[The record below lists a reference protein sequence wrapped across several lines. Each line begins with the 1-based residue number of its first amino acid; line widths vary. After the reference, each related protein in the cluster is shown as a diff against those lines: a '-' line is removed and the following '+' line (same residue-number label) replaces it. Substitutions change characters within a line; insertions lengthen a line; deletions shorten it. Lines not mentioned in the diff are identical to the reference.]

1 MVRTS
6 WSIHACFEY
15 VARTSQEIRTCLRKL
30 KQYAIACV
38 RGTGQL
44 NLCLLVEYVLWIFAS
59 NSAYVEVRFHDCAAL
74 MMKDHPYHG
83 HSFNCLPIT
92 GLNRPAINTGVY
104 STRHILPSS
113 GLHWFPR
120 EIDCPK
126 RAAPDPH
133 TIVLCH
139 LFHEFRLIVCT
150 SYTNSSCTSYI
161 NSSCCTLLYS
171 FILWF
176 SSQDCTNCC
185 SA

>member
-1 MVRTS
+1 MRVLIT
-6 WSIHACFEY
+6 WHGPVE
-15 VARTSQEIRTCLRKL
+15 EIRTCTRKL
-30 KQYAIACV
+30 KQHVLVYV

-44 NLCLLVEYVLWIFAS
+44 KWYVLVEYVLWIFAS

-113 GLHWFPR
+113 GLNWFPR

-126 RAAPDPH
+126 RVAPEPH
-133 TIVLCH
+133 TIVLWH
-139 LFHEFRLIVCT
+139 LIHKFRLIICT
-150 SYTNSSCTSYI
+150 SYT

-176 SSQDCTNCC
+176 CFIRLHKLLLCLFWYTLFRRYTT
-185 SA
+185 A